1 MNESLDIEIPRH
13 LPAITLPNTV
23 LFPQVILPLHIFE
36 ERYQQMVRDSLERD
50 RIFAVLTLK
59 EEPDEDDMPNLE
71 PPYSIASAGIIR
83 ACQDLENGHSNLI
96 VQGLCR
102 IRVEGILQEEPYRK
116 IAIRPLS
123 SDSTGSPE
131 ADLSSLRSRLLGGL
145 HRKQRLGAPVTQEIM
160 QFLKDV
166 KDPEVVADLVA
177 FSLCPEVS
185 DRLALLAN
193 LKVEERLRQLIR
205 LTEKEIAELLL
216 RNQLQGGLEDGDIEK
231 N

>member
-1 MNESLDIEIPRH
+1 MSESLDIDIPRH

-36 ERYQQMVRDSLERD
+36 ERYQQMVRECLETD

-59 EEPDEDDMPNLE
+59 EKPDEDDMPHLE
-71 PPYSIASAGIIR
+71 PPYPIASAGIIR

-116 IAIRPLS
+116 ISIRPLN
-123 SDSTGSPE
+123 SDATGSSE
-131 ADLSSLRSRLLGGL
+131 ADLPALRSRLLGGL
-145 HRKQRLGAPVTQEIM
+145 HRKQRLGAPITQEIM
-160 QFLKDV
+160 QFLKEV

-177 FSLCPEVS
+177 FSLCPDITE
-185 DRLALLAN
+185 RLALLAN
-193 LKVEERLRQLIR
+193 LNVGERLRQLIR
-205 LTEKEIAELLL
+205 MTEKEIAELLL
-216 RNQLQGGLEDGDIEK
+216 RSQLQGGLDDEDIDK